1 MSAVVSE
8 VLENSL
14 AQKGG
19 IKRGDIVL
27 KINNTNLKDII
38 DYQIISEETQLKILI
53 KRGEKP
59 KTVNIYKSEGEPLGI
74 RFDSSIFDR
83 LRCCQNKCI
92 FCFLD
97 QMPKGM
103 RKSLYVKDDDFRL
116 SFLYGNFITLTNID
130 KKEIERI
137 ITQRLSPLYVSLHSI
152 EAKTRKKMLRPKSDC
167 TLAYLKYLINAGIEI
182 NIQIVLCPGINDGRD
197 LLNTLAVL
205 DTDYPNVRSI
215 GIVPVGLTKYRKS
228 LYPLR
233 NFNDYECKQL
243 IEQITSMQ
251 ERYKKKKDT
260 SWVFLADEFYL
271 SAGVALPSAYHYEDF
286 PQLENGIGIV
296 KNFSN
301 EIDENLSDFKG
312 YLNRKGKYTVLTGM
326 LAEPILRTEFDKIQR
341 SLGGSFNIIGIPNEY
356 FGEKITVAGL
366 ITGKDIIN
374 IFKEKRIEGTVLIPD
389 VMTNSDS
396 LFLDDISV
404 REISEAL
411 SVRIEVMPVAGK
423 PLLEKISSIGEK

>member
-1 MSAVVSE
+1 MSAVVLE

-27 KINNTNLKDII
+27 KINNTKLKDII
-38 DYQIISEETQLKILI
+38 DYQIISEETQLEIII
-53 KRGEKP
+53 KRGEKI
-59 KTVNIYKSEGEPLGI
+59 KTANIYKNEGEPLGI

-152 EAKTRKKMLRPKSDC
+152 DIKTRKKMLRPKSDC
-167 TLAYLKYLINAGIEI
+167 TLAYLKHLINAGIEI
-182 NIQIVLCPGINDGRD
+182 NIQIVLCPGINDGKD

-233 NFNDYECKQL
+233 SFNDYECKQL
-243 IEQITSMQ
+243 IEQITPMQ
-251 ERYKKKKDT
+251 KRYKKEKDT

-271 SAGVALPSAYHYEDF
+271 SAGVALPSPYHYEDF
-286 PQLENGIGIV
+286 SQLENGIGIV
-296 KNFSN
+296 TKFSN
-301 EIDENLSDFKG
+301 EIDENLSDFKV
-312 YLNRKGKYTVLTGM
+312 YLKQKGKYTVLTGM
-326 LAEPILRTEFDKIQR
+326 LAEPILITEFDKIQR
-341 SLGGSFNIIGIPNEY
+341 SLGGSFNVIGIPNEY

-374 IFKEKRIEGTVLIPD
+374 FFKKKRIEGTVLIPD
-389 VMTNSDS
+389 VMINSDIR
-396 LFLDDISV
+396 FLDDISV

-411 SVRIEVMPVAGK
+411 STRIEVIPVEGK
-423 PLLEKISSIGEK
+423 TLLEKISSIGEK